1 MLFTSLKKPKL
12 NTLMITTSF
21 ILIFSLLA
29 CSSDPNSNDKPIDKP
44 LAISTPSSIGLV
56 GDPLDVTAVTSSG
69 FVLMG
74 GSTDVDSA
82 MKWMINKSAGGD
94 VVILRASGGTGYNQ
108 YLFDL
113 VKINGIRQVNS
124 VETLVIASLDLAN
137 NPKVAERIKQ
147 AEMLFIAGGD
157 QANYIKFWK
166 NTLVED
172 AINYLINVKKVPV
185 GGTSAGCAI
194 LGEAVFTAEKNT
206 ITSAEAL
213 LNPYNAALTLSRSD
227 FLNINILKNTIT
239 DTHYNNPDRKGR
251 HITFLARL
259 SKDFDWQS
267 PKGIGVQEETAVC
280 IDENGLASVYGIGD
294 AYFLNASSQ
303 KPETC
308 VDQTKLNWV
317 NNKKAVQAYKISAT
331 PTGNGSFNLNN
342 WTSFSGGIM
351 QNMYVSN
358 GELKIE

>member
-1 MLFTSLKKPKL
+1 MLIISFKKPKL
-12 NTLMITTSF
+12 NTLKTAAYFSVIF
-21 ILIFSLLA
+21 ILLA
-29 CSSDPNSNDKPIDKP
+29 CSSDPQTNENPIDKP
-44 LAISTPSSIGLV
+44 VAVVTPGSIGLV
-56 GDPLDVTAVTSSG
+56 GDPLDATTVTSSG

-74 GSTDVDSA
+74 GSTDVDGA
-82 MKWMINKSAGGD
+82 MKWMINKSIGGD

-113 VKINGIRQVNS
+113 VKINGNRQVNS

-137 NPKVAERIKQ
+137 DPKVAEKIKQ

-157 QANYIKFWK
+157 QANYIKFWR

-172 AINYLINVKKVPV
+172 ALNYLINTKKVPI

-194 LGEAVFTAEKNT
+194 LGEAVFTAENNT

-213 LNPYNAALTLSRSD
+213 LNPYNAALTLSKSD
-227 FLNINILKNTIT
+227 FLNINFLKNTIT

-280 IDENGLASVYGIGD
+280 INQNGIASVFGIGE

-308 VDQTKLNWV
+308 IEKSKLNWV
-317 NNKKAVQAYKISAT
+317 NDKKAIQSYKISGT
-331 PTGNGSFNLNN
+331 PDGNGSFNLNN
-342 WTSFSGGIM
+342 WTVFSGGIL
-351 QNMYVSN
+351 QNMYVSD